1 MIWIFLVFLA
11 LLALLLWIPLVVEI
25 DSEHDFFEVRWGR
38 VVKANMIFSTRGA
51 FLLIAFSGWKKEIA
65 LFPPAAQT
73 AQKKQSE
80 PALQKRARSG
90 KAKRKMKWSEWKHL
104 LGVIYRQIKKA
115 IIVKRLH
122 IDWDT
127 DDFSL
132 NAWLYPVFHRL
143 NGHNRQLS
151 INFMGRRHV
160 ALLLYTRLGLL
171 AAAGLKVYISSK
183 NAPNHAKKL

>member
-1 MIWIFLVFLA
+1 MGA
-11 LLALLLWIPLVVEI
+11 
-25 DSEHDFFEVRWGR
+25 SETQYDYLFDAGRLPFDRFFR
-38 VVKANMIFSTRGA
+38 
-51 FLLIAFSGWKKEIA
+51 LKKEMA
-65 LFPPAAQT
+65 CFPSCGAKAHK
-73 AQKKQSE
+73 KKQSE
-80 PALQKRARSG
+80 PALQKRAKYG

-151 INFMGRRHV
+151 INFIGTPTCGTPP
-160 ALLLYTRLGLL
+160 YTRLGLL

-183 NAPNHAKKL
+183 NAPNGPFQKNYEEVLAKVTDFLKSEAEYRNRDR